1 MVNKKIKRNLG
12 IIDKSLKEQQL
23 STISDV
29 LEKIIKVISDPKS
42 SAKDLARIYETDHT
56 SSANLLR
63 IANSAYYNVAGIYV
77 DNIRIAIVRVGYK
90 TAQEIVMAATVC
102 DLFKD
107 ETLIGDYSRRDLWKN
122 SMAVAIAARII
133 YTDRFKSDESY
144 PFLAGLLRNIG
155 IVLLDQFLHT
165 YGFRDAISDRF
176 ENGTMLV
183 EEERKYLGITHEEIA
198 GELAEKWNFSN
209 ELKYI
214 MTNHHTMGKEV
225 DKKLERLVDVIRLSE
240 LMCFNIEL
248 GYSDFPESYKEAL
261 SISQEKLGINDTAL
275 YSLQNSLS
283 DEVDKLKES
292 KWFLKNG

>member
-1 MVNKKIKRNLG
+1 MG
-12 IIDKSLKEQQL
+12 IIERGIQEQQL
-23 STISDV
+23 STINDV
-29 LEKIIKVISDPKS
+29 IEKIMEVIGDPKS
-42 SAKDLARIYETDHT
+42 SAGDLARIYEVDQT

-63 IANSAYYNVAGIYV
+63 IANSAYYNVSGIYV

-90 TAQEIVMAATVC
+90 KAQEIVMAATVC

-107 ETLIGDYSRRDLWKN
+107 ETLIGDYSRRELWKN
-122 SMAVAIAARII
+122 SMAAAIASRMI

-155 IVLLDQFLHT
+155 IVLLDQFLHH

-176 ENGTMLV
+176 ENETMLV

-198 GELAEKWNFSN
+198 GEIAGEWNFSN

-214 MTNHHTMGKEV
+214 MGNHHTRGKAV

-240 LMCFNIEL
+240 LMCFNLGI
-248 GYSDFPESYKEAL
+248 GYSDFPESNREAL
-261 SISQEKLGINDTAL
+261 SRSQEELGVDDTAL
-275 YSLQNSLS
+275 SSLQNSLS
-283 DEVDKLKES
+283 DEIDKLKES
-292 KWFLKNG
+292 KWFLKDE